1 MSAGDR
7 WSYRSRAAPVA
18 TPTQSS
24 YSSRRGAWAAVP
36 RRGGAWP
43 QHSTHALHG
52 AWATEGYGAHC
63 GRRYERLE
71 ARPRGRGRRGTP
83 FSSACRR
90 GRTAAHRGY
99 GREFDSTPTPPP
111 SERRTVR
118 LEKGGGGRVAAIPN
132 GERGGVTPTLT
143 PWQNGRPGG
152 RAPTGG
158 RVRWG
163 GGGISGGAATPPA
176 SAPCTH
182 TMGGVPT
189 GNHGPRERVVWQG
202 APRPGGTGTAPNMH
216 QPRRSCTARGARRT
230 SWKKTRRRSSSRA
243 GKAAAA
249 APPAPV
255 PAPMAAGAAKHT
267 RAVTSRRNATQPN
280 QPPSALG
287 SRPLHPFPTPPTLL
301 PSHHHSHS
309 LSTNEN
315 WSTSKPSPVNTSMR
329 SRRSPP
335 TAAGPATTVSRW
347 PGTPSLLVNR

>member
-1 MSAGDR
+1 MGGASAEGDCAQGAPPGGMDSHHRHQDDPRHRCVCVSSTPAGDARVWAVASLRAPRQGAPAAIGPTDRDLGAGATRMSAGDR

-83 FSSACRR
+83 FSSACHR

-163 GGGISGGAATPPA
+163 RGGISGGAATPPA

-189 GNHGPRERVVWQG
+189 GNHGPREGVVWQG

-216 QPRRSCTARGARRT
+216 QPRRS
-230 SWKKTRRRSSSRA
+230 
-243 GKAAAA
+243 
-249 APPAPV
+249 
-255 PAPMAAGAAKHT
+255 
-267 RAVTSRRNATQPN
+267 
-280 QPPSALG
+280 
-287 SRPLHPFPTPPTLL
+287 
-301 PSHHHSHS
+301 
-309 LSTNEN
+309 
-315 WSTSKPSPVNTSMR
+315 
-329 SRRSPP
+329 
-335 TAAGPATTVSRW
+335 
-347 PGTPSLLVNR
+347 